1 MGNLLKTTASL
12 KFKTMVSEPIAL
24 IFENQDHL
32 VKGLTEYFIKVLH
45 GKNGI
50 FNVALSGGSTPK
62 SWFDYLALH
71 HQDDTFWENIHF
83 YWGDERCVPPDDA
96 DSNFGMTKKHLLDRV
111 PVPEK
116 NIHRIQGEL
125 APDMAAEFYEKELR
139 QNMGETP
146 VFDLLILGMGDDGHT
161 ASVFPSE
168 IKLWNSDRLCVVG
181 THPLSG
187 QKRVSLTGKVINA
200 AAAVAFLVTGE
211 NKQERVREI
220 INQEPSAVYYP
231 ASLVS
236 PEAGTLH
243 WFLDKAA
250 ANQLD
255 A

>member
-1 MGNLLKTTASL
+1 MLT
-12 KFKTMVSEPIAL
+12 EPIAL
-24 IFENQDHL
+24 IFESQEHL
-32 VKGLTEYFIKVLH
+32 VNGFTEYFFKLLH

-62 SWFDYLALH
+62 IWFDNLARH
-71 HQDDTFWENIHF
+71 HANEPFWGNIHF
-83 YWGDERCVPPDDA
+83 YWGDERCVAPDDA
-96 DSNFGMTKKHLLDRV
+96 DSNFGMTKRYLFDRV
-111 PVPEK
+111 PVPAK
-116 NIHRIQGEL
+116 NIHRIHGEL
-125 APDMAAEFYEKELR
+125 PPEDAAELYEKDLR
-139 QNMGETP
+139 QNLGETP

-161 ASVFPSE
+161 ASIFPNE
-168 IKLWNSDRLCVVG
+168 IKLWNSDRLCVVAM
-181 THPLSG
+181 HPLSG

-211 NKQERVREI
+211 KKQERVREI
-220 INQEPSAVYYP
+220 INQEPIAVYYP

-236 PEAGTLH
+236 PGNGTLH